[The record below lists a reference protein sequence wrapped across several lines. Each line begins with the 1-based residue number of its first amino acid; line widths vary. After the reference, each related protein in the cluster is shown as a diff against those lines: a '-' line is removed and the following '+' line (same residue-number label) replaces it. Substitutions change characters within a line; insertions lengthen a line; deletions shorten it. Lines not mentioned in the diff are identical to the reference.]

1 MAHVLVVEDHEVNRQ
16 LMEYLLAAHGH
27 EVTVAADGIE
37 GLATLRARRPDVVV
51 CDIEMP
57 RLDGVAFA
65 QAVRAD
71 PAFAGLPLLA
81 VTSYAMQGDRHRVLA
96 AGFDDYVAKPIDP
109 ERFVPWLEA
118 HLRGQAPSEPVTAP
132 APLPPPRPPRDHG
145 PLVLVVDDE
154 PLNLELKR
162 SCLEPLGYRVRTA
175 TGPGEALRLA
185 RQEVPSL
192 IISDVGMPQGDGFD
206 FIVQVKREPLLAR
219 VPFVFI
225 SMTHWDEALRAK
237 ALALGA
243 VRYLRRPLPAEELI
257 AEVRRWVSPDA

>member
-1 MAHVLVVEDHEVNRQ
+1 MARVLVVEDHEVNRQ

-27 EVTVAADGIE
+27 AVTVAADGVE
-37 GLATLRARRPDVVV
+37 GLAALRAQRPDAVV

-81 VTSYAMQGDRHRVLA
+81 VTSYAMHGDRSRVLA

-109 ERFVPWLEA
+109 EHFVPWLEA
-118 HLRGQAPSEPVTAP
+118 HLRGQAPAAP
-132 APLPPPRPPRDHG
+132 ASAPMPLPPPRPPREHG

-175 TGPGEALRLA
+175 AGPDEALRLA
-185 RQEVPSL
+185 QHEVPAL
-192 IISDVGMPQGDGFD
+192 FLSDVGMPQGDGFD
-206 FIVQVKREPLLAR
+206 FIVRVKRDPRLAG

-225 SMTHWDEALRAK
+225 STTHWDESLRTK

-243 VRYLRRPLPAEELI
+243 VRYLRRPMDAEDLI
-257 AEVRRWVSPDA
+257 AEVQRWVQA